1 MKYIIAIIL
10 FITSM
15 LSIIKWGISLSSIL
29 VIITFILIITLFM
42 ELKFINIKIRKI
54 YKILIVVYLISFLT
68 IESTIIVNSEIYDNI
83 ENTQNVDT
91 IIVLGARTD
100 GYDISDTL
108 RLRLDEAINYYNK
121 NQSVN
126 IIVSGGIGEGETVS
140 EASAMKNYLVENGVE
155 SNNIIKEEKSNT
167 TLENIVYSID
177 IIEEL
182 NISKEVIIVTS
193 DYHLFRAMTI
203 GEILGLDTSGL
214 CYESSISNKLY
225 YMIREYPIMIIDL
238 FRSICEA
245 IS

>member
-10 FITSM
+10 LITSI

-29 VIITFILIITLFM
+29 VIVTSILIITLFM
-42 ELKFINIKIRKI
+42 KLKFMNITIRKI
-54 YKILIVVYLISFLT
+54 YKVLVGVYLISFII
-68 IESTIIVNSEIYDNI
+68 IEIVIIVNSEIYDNI
-83 ENTQNVDT
+83 ENTQNIDT
-91 IIVLGARTD
+91 VIVLGARTD

-126 IIVSGGIGEGETVS
+126 IIVSGGIGKGETIS
-140 EASAMKNYLVENGVE
+140 EASAMKKYLVENSVK
-155 SNNIIKEEKSNT
+155 SNNIIKENRAKT

-177 IIEEL
+177 IIEKL
-182 NISKEVIIVTS
+182 DLSKEVMIVTS

-225 YMIREYPIMIIDL
+225 YMVREYPSVIIDL
-238 FRSICEA
+238 FRSIYEA
-245 IS
+245 IR